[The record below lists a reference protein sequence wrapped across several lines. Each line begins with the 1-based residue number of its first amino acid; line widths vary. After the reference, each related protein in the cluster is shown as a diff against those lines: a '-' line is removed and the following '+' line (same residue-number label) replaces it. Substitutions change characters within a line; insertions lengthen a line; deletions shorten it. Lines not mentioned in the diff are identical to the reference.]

1 MMKWNGSIYYN
12 AISQDNVEVDRVV
25 LELSPCPVIP
35 SHYWQR
41 PRTRRAEGMGTRRW
55 AQGMGSSYL
64 LPSTQLAAADQG
76 WCRKQDTVSWLWE
89 EINKFC
95 PEEVVKILLFYAVT
109 VYTSSYLQH
118 GVEACLLCTPV
129 LPFAPSFKRCFIIS
143 GLRQVD
149 KIGRASTSTK
159 SMQEHKASASPLV
172 APLPAAGLPHEVT
185 KWITTA
191 HVGLMN
197 KSRRGKTSLT
207 SHFLIKCIKDA

>member
-64 LPSTQLAAADQG
+64 LPSTQVAAADQG

-89 EINKFC
+89 ERNKFC
-95 PEEVVKILLFYAVT
+95 PEEVLQILLFYAVT
-109 VYTSSYLQH
+109 VYMSSYLH
-118 GVEACLLCTPV
+118 ALSTGWKPACFAFLFSHLLPPLNV
-129 LPFAPSFKRCFIIS
+129 VSSFLGWDR
-143 GLRQVD
+143 
-149 KIGRASTSTK
+149 
-159 SMQEHKASASPLV
+159 
-172 APLPAAGLPHEVT
+172 
-185 KWITTA
+185 
-191 HVGLMN
+191 
-197 KSRRGKTSLT
+197 
-207 SHFLIKCIKDA
+207 